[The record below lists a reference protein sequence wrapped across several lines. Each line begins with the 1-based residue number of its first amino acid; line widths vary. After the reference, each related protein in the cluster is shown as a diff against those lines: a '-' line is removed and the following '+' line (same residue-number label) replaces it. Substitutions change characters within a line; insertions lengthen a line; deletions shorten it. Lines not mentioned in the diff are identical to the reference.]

1 MICWHLENNQVIKK
15 DFMNPYIK
23 RHKSMSYLSPYTHHL
38 RRQDNHHTP
47 IQKQALTRHLQNRQT
62 FLQFVPRS
70 IQQTDLRWSL
80 LSSCIL
86 TSEEKDQDHTQMIP
100 YNSKTL
106 SHSQYQLSMLITFS
120 GNQRRPE
127 RSESSKFSLSISMTK
142 YKLCKALQNKI
153 KRKSKT
159 S

>member
-1 MICWHLENNQVIKK
+1 
-15 DFMNPYIK
+15 
-23 RHKSMSYLSPYTHHL
+23 MSFLSPYTHHL
-38 RRQDNHHTP
+38 RMQQDNTAGQFRSRPSPDTSRTDKHAYSSSH
-47 IQKQALTRHLQNRQT
+47 ALQDYRL
-62 FLQFVPRS
+62 
-70 IQQTDLRWSL
+70 QQTDLRPSP

-86 TSEEKDQDHTQMIP
+86 TSEDKDQDHTQMIP

-106 SHSQYQLSMLITFS
+106 SHSKYQLSMLITIS

-127 RSESSKFSLSISMTK
+127 RSESSKFSLSVSMTK
-142 YKLCKALQNKI
+142 YKLCKALQNEI